1 MRNALVVIAVLLGAC
16 GGDPAFDGHNCTH
29 PPPLNYQPCTDNGV
43 LGYLTPEGTCY
54 VDPVPECRVQV
65 LP

>member
-1 MRNALVVIAVLLGAC
+1 MRNILVVIAVLIGAC
-16 GGDPAFDGHNCTH
+16 GGQEFDGHNCTH
-29 PPPLNYQPCTDNGV
+29 PAPLNFQPCTDNGV

-54 VDPVPECRVQV
+54 VDPVPECRVKV